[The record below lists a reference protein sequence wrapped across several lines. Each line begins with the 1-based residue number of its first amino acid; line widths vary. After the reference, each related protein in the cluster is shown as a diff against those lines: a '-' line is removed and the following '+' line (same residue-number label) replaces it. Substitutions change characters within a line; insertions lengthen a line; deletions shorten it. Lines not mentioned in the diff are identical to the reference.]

1 MISILDDLLRPKVG
15 EVLYPSDKSESS
27 ILKMLMESCWSDSEE
42 ERPPFAYTLEIL
54 ELITPLKGTP
64 LSKRAL
70 LLERETESLERYISH
85 DTQQIFN
92 EQEKFR
98 DLIHR
103 MLPPFIATQ
112 LHSDPFSTG
121 GENGGTDS
129 VKPTLYNN
137 VTVMVLKVHD
147 LDHLVAVSNPN
158 QLMDT
163 ISYLWKAIHVII
175 KSRNLKIGDMQ
186 NRGDTMMFG
195 KCGLFLLFSYVIGQG
210 KKKLLE
216 ENYVC
221 I

>member
-1 MISILDDLLRPKVG
+1 MNIASFLHFNLDDLLRPKV
-15 EVLYPSDKSESS
+15 EEALYPSDKSESS

-64 LSKRAL
+64 ISKRAL

-103 MLPPFIATQ
+103 MLPPFIAIK
-112 LHSDPFSTG
+112 LHGDPLSVGSEDG
-121 GENGGTDS
+121 GSDS
-129 VKPTLYNN
+129 VKPTIFNN
-137 VTVMVLKVHD
+137 VTVMVLRVHD
-147 LDHLVAVSNPN
+147 LDRLVAVSNPN

-186 NRGDTMMFG
+186 NRGDAMMFG
-195 KCGLFLLFSYVIGQG
+195 EFRVVYSC
-210 KKKLLE
+210 
-216 ENYVC
+216 
-221 I
+221 

>member
-1 MISILDDLLRPKVG
+1 
-15 EVLYPSDKSESS
+15 
-27 ILKMLMESCWSDSEE
+27 
-42 ERPPFAYTLEIL
+42 
-54 ELITPLKGTP
+54 
-64 LSKRAL
+64 
-70 LLERETESLERYISH
+70 
-85 DTQQIFN
+85 
-92 EQEKFR
+92 
-98 DLIHR
+98 
-103 MLPPFIATQ
+103 
-112 LHSDPFSTG
+112 
-121 GENGGTDS
+121 
-129 VKPTLYNN
+129 
-137 VTVMVLKVHD
+137 MVLKVHD